1 MSYLILLSR
10 KKLLPWT
17 QGSVNTDSFMVCQGW
32 QIGTVDVQPLVPK
45 YVDMPTSLC
54 TTVGRLVDSA
64 FFWLFSWLVFF
75 FKNFISP
82 LILLYLYSETS
93 AHLRGCSQPCG
104 CWEARCQE
112 AARALSSRAA
122 RLHAWFEKAP
132 RRGAYVWAQPV
143 LQSPA
148 PSYLSFPRGSWS
160 EVLRNRLHPRNEG
173 KTTKKVQPSSR
184 YF

>member
-75 FKNFISP
+75 FKKLYFTPNIIISVFRDQCTPPRMLPP
-82 LILLYLYSETS
+82 L
-93 AHLRGCSQPCG
+93 R
-104 CWEARCQE
+104 
-112 AARALSSRAA
+112 
-122 RLHAWFEKAP
+122 
-132 RRGAYVWAQPV
+132 V
-143 LQSPA
+143 LGSTM
-148 PSYLSFPRGSWS
+148 SRGSESLEQPGSQVACVVWESPEERCLRLGTACAAKPSTLLPFLPQRQLEWS
-160 EVLRNRLHPRNEG
+160 PKE
-173 KTTKKVQPSSR
+173 
-184 YF
+184 